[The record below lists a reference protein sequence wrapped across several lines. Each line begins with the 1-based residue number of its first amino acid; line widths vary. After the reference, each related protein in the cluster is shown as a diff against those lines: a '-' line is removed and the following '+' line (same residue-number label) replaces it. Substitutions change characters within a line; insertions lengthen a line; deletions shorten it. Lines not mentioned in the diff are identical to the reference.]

1 MFIPKVFKV
10 DCRDQMFALI
20 KEHPLATLVC
30 NTKAG
35 LEANHLPML
44 VEERDGKVLLIGH
57 IAKANPLHQN
67 ITNGTKVLVTFQ
79 GPQAY
84 ISASYYPNKQRDHKV
99 VPTWNYTA
107 VHVSGT
113 LEFTHNK
120 EELLAIVDTL
130 TQAQE
135 QSRKQPWKVSDAP
148 QEYIDRMLNAIVG
161 IRVSVDDMQGKWK
174 VSQNQSGENRQGVI
188 KALGEEG
195 NQAMAQTVALK
206 SSES

>member
-1 MFIPKVFKV
+1 VFIPKVFNV

-44 VEERDGKVLLIGH
+44 VEERDGKTLLIGH

-67 ITNGTKVLVTFQ
+67 IANGSEVLVTFQ

-84 ISASYYPNKQRDHKV
+84 VSASYYPNIQRDHKV

-107 VHVSGT
+107 VHVSGR

-130 TQAQE
+130 TQTQE

-148 QEYIDRMLNAIVG
+148 REYIDRMLNAIVG
-161 IRVSVDDMQGKWK
+161 IRVSIEGMQGKWK
-174 VSQNQSGENRQGVI
+174 VSQNHSDENRQGLI
-188 KALGEEG
+188 KALRAEG

-206 SSES
+206 SSEN

>member
-1 MFIPKVFKV
+1 
-10 DCRDQMFALI
+10 MFALI

-44 VEERDGKVLLIGH
+44 VEERDGKTLLIGH

-67 ITNGTKVLVTFQ
+67 IANGSKVLVTFQ

-84 ISASYYPNKQRDHKV
+84 VSASYYSNKQRDHKV

-107 VHVSGT
+107 VHVNGT

-135 QSRKQPWKVSDAP
+135 QSRKQPWKVIDAP
-148 QEYIDRMLNAIVG
+148 REYIDRMLNAIVG
-161 IRVSVDDMQGKWK
+161 IRINIDDMQGKWK
-174 VSQNQSGENRQGVI
+174 VSQNHNNENRQGVVE
-188 KALGEEG
+188 ALEAEEKL
-195 NQAMAQTVALK
+195 AMANEVRKAD
-206 SSES
+206 